1 MTDDELKLLATHTGM
16 LGVIDDAYLEYG
28 EWVAILRHFAD
39 MVISAEREA
48 CAAIADDSDH
58 IVDGR
63 GCYDQLGDAKM
74 TAANIAAAIRARK
87 G

>member
-1 MTDDELKLLATHTGM
+1 MTDDDIRALALSHGFT
-16 LGVIDDAYLEYG
+16 
-28 EWVAILRHFAD
+28 LREQPDGRMDLNPYVYEFARAL
-39 MVISAEREA
+39 ISAEREA

-74 TAANIAAAIRARK
+74 AAANIAAAIRARK